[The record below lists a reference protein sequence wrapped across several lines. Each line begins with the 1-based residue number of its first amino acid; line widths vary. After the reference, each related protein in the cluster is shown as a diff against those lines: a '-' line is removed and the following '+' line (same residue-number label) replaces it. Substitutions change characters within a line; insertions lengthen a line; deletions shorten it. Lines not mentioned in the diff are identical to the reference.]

1 MEEITLADIIRTI
14 LTVLFAIVSVVLV
27 VIIMM
32 QHGKDQGLGAIG
44 GMTSQDTYWSRNKG
58 RSEEGNL
65 IRLTRILSIVFVALA
80 VVLNMSF

>member
-1 MEEITLADIIRTI
+1 LEEITLADIIRTI

>member
-1 MEEITLADIIRTI
+1 MADIIRTI

-27 VIIMM
+27 VIILM

>member
-1 MEEITLADIIRTI
+1 MADIIRTI
-14 LTVLFAIVSVVLV
+14 LTVLFAVVSVVLV

-44 GMTSQDTYWSRNKG
+44 GMSSQDTYWSKNKG

-65 IRLTRILSIVFVALA
+65 IRLTRILSIVFVALS
-80 VVLNMSF
+80 VVLNMNF

>member
-1 MEEITLADIIRTI
+1 MADIIRTI